1 MTDPISDMLTRI
13 RNANLVK
20 KSEVIFPFSKMKY
33 ELGKILE
40 QEGFIKKLEE
50 FDEKGKKIRIE
61 LKYKNNEPAIQD
73 LRRVSK
79 PGNRVYNGYKE
90 LPKLLP
96 TLGVMI
102 VSTPKGLMTHQEAK
116 KRKLGGEVIC
126 EVY

>member
-13 RNANLVK
+13 RNANLVEK
-20 KSEVIFPFSKMKY
+20 TEVFLPFSKMKY

-40 QEGFIKKLEE
+40 QEGFIKKVEE
-50 FDEKGKKIRIE
+50 VDEKDKKIRIE
-61 LKYKNNEPAIQD
+61 LKYKNNEPVIQN
-73 LRRVSK
+73 LRRISK
-79 PGNRVYNGYKE
+79 PGCRVYNSYKE

-96 TLGVMI
+96 TLGIMI
-102 VSTPKGLMTHQEAK
+102 VSTPQGLMTHQEAK